1 MHFSEQLLIFQKK
14 LLQFIYKFH
23 LIPSVRMQQWF
34 FRIYVLPFLIWSA
47 CGLGI
52 FFALQESDLLYT
64 SIWGVVITDDIS
76 QSDVVISEQENGDI
90 VFTAMKKIPDV
101 EMISLVLTYDHT
113 LVKIEETDISS
124 PFQLNVSRANEG
136 QLIITLQ
143 DVATIDTKS
152 TLLTIRPTG
161 ESEHLTL
168 SDVIAHFADSST
180 PLIVT
185 SLN

>member
-1 MHFSEQLLIFQKK
+1 M
-14 LLQFIYKFH
+14 
-23 LIPSVRMQQWF
+23 
-34 FRIYVLPFLIWSA
+34 YVLPFLIWSA

-52 FFALQESDLLYT
+52 YFALQWGNLQT
-64 SIWGVVITDDIS
+64 SIWGVPISDDIS

-90 VFTAMKKIPDV
+90 LFTAMKQIPDI
-101 EMISLVLTYDHT
+101 ESISLVLTYDPT
-113 LVKIEETDISS
+113 QVKVEETDISS
-124 PFQLNVSRANEG
+124 SFQLNVSRANEG

-143 DVATIDTKS
+143 DVGTVPAKS

-161 ESEHLTL
+161 DSEHLTL
-168 SDVIAHFADSST
+168 SDVLAHFADLST